1 MATLL
6 PSKSVPISTLLD
18 RLEAVKLNPTL
29 VINAAFDYLDEV
41 TDGAVNIVDPT
52 TPFVTQLEMAA
63 VMTAVSVGETKAIL
77 RKQYASLAQTPDE
90 LYMHMSDRD
99 FVDRFAS
106 PASTTFTFVFLVSDL
121 LNKLVYDPIED
132 CFKGIIARDTYIS
145 VDGIT
150 FTMQYPIVIRRYQD
164 GAVKIMYDATIDSP
178 VRELTSNIMEPVVR
192 TDTNGVDWAF
202 LEVPML
208 QYSTMTSYF
217 PIQNGVI
224 LNEMLM
230 FEDDFFYA
238 RVYNKSS
245 STGNQWK
252 ELKTT
257 HTDQVFDV
265 TVPTA
270 VLKVTDKHLN
280 LFIPPVYVTT
290 GQVSG
295 EIRVDI
301 YQTKGQ
307 LSHNL
312 ATYLPTAYEVKM
324 KAIDEVRDVSDYS
337 NIIPQLTYYVFNP
350 NFVSGGKGWV
360 PFETLRERVIYNS
373 VGERN
378 VPITNVNIQAEV
390 EDLGFSL
397 VKDVDI
403 VTNRVY
409 LASQKLPKPLNKQL
423 ITPANMG
430 VATLTASFDQLTSL
444 GHVRHNENRL
454 TVMSSNLY
462 LNLNGQVAMLTP
474 EEIQKLK
481 LMVPTDLVTKVNNS
495 KYLYTPFYYVLD
507 SSKNEFEVRAYNLD
521 YPVASNLAFESQ
533 NETLQLQVNTGK
545 YFLTKTAEGYE
556 LTIVTKSGNHYKNLP
571 DASVSAQI
579 GYYSVGESTLAYING
594 TYLGLTEAGERI
606 FKFPIITNYDIDADG
621 NFCVTN
627 GRMLT
632 DDAIKTWVNL
642 STEFYIFHAT
652 NSIPPNFVPDKANE
666 LLGSF
671 ALAEDS
677 VCVTYEKLKMKF
689 GDSLKH
695 LWTRSRTLP
704 TTYAY
709 EHYEDDV
716 PLYYDRDIYETDPD
730 TGSIFKIVNG
740 ELVYLIKHKA
750 GDPVLNDVG
759 EQVYLHRKGDIKL
772 NGTGNPILTS
782 PTAITKE
789 FDLLFVD
796 GKYWFC
802 NDKSFVAYRDELVAT
817 LVTWMTESLQSIH
830 QRLLEQTRL
839 YFYPK
844 TTLGMIKV
852 QESALMTKYIDAE
865 QTLKLDLYV
874 SDNVHKDLALRT
886 TLRNSAIALLD
897 DRITG
902 KVIKIDD
909 IQRDLKALFKD
920 SVISLRL
927 SNLGGPANNYNM
939 LTVVEDHTRLCL
951 KKNLTALP
959 DGRLIIEED
968 VEVLFHNAERAI

>member
-1 MATLL
+1 MTTIVPSGSVSIGTL
-6 PSKSVPISTLLD
+6 ID
-18 RLEAVKLNPTL
+18 RIEAVKLNPTL
-29 VINAAFDYLDEV
+29 VISAAFDYLDEI
-41 TDGAVNIVDPT
+41 TAGEINIVDPT
-52 TPFVTQLEMAA
+52 TPFVTALEMSA
-63 VMTAVSVGETKAIL
+63 VNTAVAIGETKASL
-77 RKQYASLAQTPDE
+77 RLQYASLAQTPDE
-90 LYMHMSDRD
+90 LYMHMSDKD

-106 PASTTFTFVFLVSDL
+106 PATTTFTFVFLVSDL
-121 LNKLVYDPIED
+121 LNKLVYDPEED
-132 CFKGIIARDTYIS
+132 CFKGIIARDTYITA
-145 VDGIT
+145 DDIT

-164 GAVKIMYDATIDSP
+164 GAVKIMYDATVDSP
-178 VRELTSNIMEPVVR
+178 IRELTSNVMEPIVR
-192 TDTNGVDWAF
+192 TDSNGVDWAF
-202 LEVPML
+202 LEVPMM
-208 QYSTMTSYF
+208 QYSTITSYF
-217 PIQNGVI
+217 PIQYGVI

-238 RVYNKSS
+238 RVYNKSN
-245 STGNQWK
+245 STGNMWK

-257 HTDQVFDV
+257 HTDQVFDP
-265 TVPTA
+265 TVPTV

-280 LFIPPVYVTT
+280 VFVPPVYVTT
-290 GQVSG
+290 EQITG
-295 EIRVDI
+295 EVRIDI

-307 LSHNL
+307 LNHNF
-312 ATYLPTAYEVKM
+312 ASYLPTAYDVKL

-337 NIIPQLTYYVFNP
+337 NIIGQLTYYVYNP

-360 PFETLRERVIYNS
+360 PFEVLRERVINNS

-378 VPITNVNIQAEV
+378 VPITDVNIQAEV
-390 EDLGFSL
+390 EDLGFGL

-409 LASQKLPKPLNKQL
+409 LAAQKLPKPLNKQL

-444 GHVRHNENRL
+444 GYVRHNENRL
-454 TVMSSNLY
+454 TIMSSNLY
-462 LNLNGQVAMLTP
+462 LNVNGQVSMLTP
-474 EEIQKLK
+474 EEIEKLK
-481 LMVPTDLVTKVNNS
+481 LMAPSDLVNKVNSS

-507 SSKNEFEVRAYNLD
+507 SSKNEFEVRAYSLD

-545 YFLTKTAEGYE
+545 YFLTKTAQGYD

-571 DASVSAQI
+571 DASVMAQL
-579 GYYSVGESTLAYING
+579 GYYSVGENTLAYING
-594 TYLGLTEAGERI
+594 TYIGLTDTNERI
-606 FKFPIITNYDIDADG
+606 YKFPIVTNYDIDADG

-632 DDAIKTWVNL
+632 DDAIKTWVSL
-642 STEFYIFHAT
+642 STEFYIFHTT
-652 NSIPPNFVPDKANE
+652 NSIPPNFVPDKAND

-671 ALAEDS
+671 ALPEGS

-709 EHYEDDV
+709 EHYEEDV
-716 PLYYDRDIYETDPD
+716 PLFYDRDIYDTDPV
-730 TGSIFKIVNG
+730 TGSIFKIENG
-740 ELVYLIKHKA
+740 VLVYLIKHKA
-750 GDPVLNDVG
+750 GDPVLNDAG
-759 EQVYLHRKGDIKL
+759 EQVYLHRKGDVKL
-772 NGTGNPILTS
+772 SATGSPILTS
-782 PTAITKE
+782 STAVTKE

-802 NDKSFVAYRDELVAT
+802 NDKSFVTYRDELVAT
-817 LVTWMTESLQSIH
+817 LVTWITQSLQNLH
-830 QRLLEQTRL
+830 ERLLEQTRL

-865 QTLKLDLYV
+865 QTLTLDLYV
-874 SDNVHKDLALRT
+874 SDNVHKDLDLRT
-886 TLRNSAIALLD
+886 KLRNSAIALLD